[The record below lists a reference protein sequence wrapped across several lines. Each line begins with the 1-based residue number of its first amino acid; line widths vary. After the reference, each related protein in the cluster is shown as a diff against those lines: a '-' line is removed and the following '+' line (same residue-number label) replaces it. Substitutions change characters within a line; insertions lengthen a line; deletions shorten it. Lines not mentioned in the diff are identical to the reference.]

1 MRGRGKGGM
10 GVGKGKFSYSVG
22 VERMKR
28 FLVNCLATLLRMLLE
43 FGFFRSL
50 VVPALLVCAENLLQE
65 VTLIQ
70 NVHILYIYI
79 TSPVCL

>member
-28 FLVNCLATLLRMLLE
+28 LLVNCLATLLH
-43 FGFFRSL
+43 RSL
-50 VVPALLVCAENLLQE
+50 HVIRVWVF
-65 VTLIQ
+65 
-70 NVHILYIYI
+70 
-79 TSPVCL
+79 